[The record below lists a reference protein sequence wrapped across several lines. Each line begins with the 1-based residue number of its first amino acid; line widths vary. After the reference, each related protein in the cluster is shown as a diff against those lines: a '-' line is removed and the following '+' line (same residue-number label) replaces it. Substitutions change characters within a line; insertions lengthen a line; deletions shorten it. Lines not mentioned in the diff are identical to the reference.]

1 MSSSKNTLK
10 ETEIV
15 DVCSY
20 CQNNFKPPN
29 LILFFVM
36 VVKHGFI

>member
-20 CQNNFKPPN
+20 CQNNFEPPN
-29 LILFFVM
+29 FDSIFVM